1 MKYIK
6 KFNEELKSSTYYS
19 AAKKTTELGV
29 NKDNVGIYKD
39 RARKFSARGDKEK
52 SKERKNEWLNTLESF
67 KGKTIVRGRL
77 NGLAIGNYYIS
88 LEIDDDVV
96 SHLLEEGP
104 IEDGAEIA
112 IWFYIGFVPA
122 DEETYE
128 TCSKYSFF
136 DEIDNGIFNYV
147 LMSGITFEVNNG
159 NYHNLD
165 FYYHDHSGDFKFA
178 QIKDYK
184 VLKNRFV
191 VDIKT
196 KFKNDIDEIIA
207 GLGIGADYGIDF
219 TDIYNFMKNYNVN
232 DLIK

>member
-19 AAKKTTELGV
+19 AAKKTTELGAD
-29 NKDNVGIYKD
+29 KENVGIYKD
-39 RARKFSARGDKEK
+39 RAGKFSARGDEEK
-52 SKERKNEWLNTLESF
+52 SKENKNEWLNTLEKF

-77 NGLAIGNYYIS
+77 NNLALGNYYIS
-88 LEIDDDVV
+88 LEIDDDIVDNF
-96 SHLLEEGP
+96 LEEGP
-104 IEDGAEIA
+104 IQDGAEIA
-112 IWFYIGFVPA
+112 IFFYIGFVPA

-128 TCSKYSFF
+128 TCSKYSFGS
-136 DEIDNGIFNYV
+136 EIDNGIFNYI

-159 NYHNLD
+159 SYHNLD
-165 FYYHDHSGDFKFA
+165 FYYHDHGGDFTFT

-191 VDIKT
+191 LDIKT
-196 KFKNDIDEIIA
+196 KFKSEIDEIIA

-219 TDIYNFMKNYNVN
+219 EDIYNFMKNYNVN

>member
-1 MKYIK
+1 MKYIR

-19 AAKKTTELGV
+19 AAEKTTELGA
-29 NKDNVGIYKD
+29 NKDNEGIYKD
-39 RARKFSARGDKEK
+39 RARNFSAKGDEEK
-52 SKERKNEWLNTLESF
+52 SKENKNEWLNTLESF
-67 KGKTIVRGRL
+67 KGKTTVRGKL

-88 LEIDDDVV
+88 LEIDENMIEQNTQD
-96 SHLLEEGP
+96 GP
-104 IEDGAEIA
+104 IEDGDEIV
-112 IWFYIGFVPA
+112 ISFYIGFVPA

-128 TCSKYSFF
+128 NCSKYSFG

-165 FYYHDHSGDFKFA
+165 FYYHNHGGDFKFA

-191 VDIKT
+191 VDIKN
-196 KFKNDIDEIIA
+196 KFKDNIDEIIA

>member
-29 NKDNVGIYKD
+29 DKSNVGIYKD
-39 RARKFSARGDKEK
+39 RARKFSDRGDEEK
-52 SKERKNEWLNTLESF
+52 SKENKKEWLNILDDF

-77 NGLAIGNYYIS
+77 NGLAIGNYYLS

-128 TCSKYSFF
+128 TCSKYSFG
-136 DEIDNGIFNYV
+136 DEIDNGIFNYI
-147 LMSGITFEVNNG
+147 LMAGITFEVNNG
-159 NYHNLD
+159 SYYNLD
-165 FYYHDHSGDFKFA
+165 FYYHDHGGDFNFS

-184 VLKNRFV
+184 ALKNRFV

-196 KFKNDIDEIIA
+196 KFKDDIDEIIA

-219 TDIYNFMKNYNVN
+219 IDIYNFMKNYNVN

>member
-29 NKDNVGIYKD
+29 DKSNVGIYKD
-39 RARKFSARGDKEK
+39 RARKFSDRGDEEK
-52 SKERKNEWLNTLESF
+52 SKENKKEWLNILDDF

-77 NGLAIGNYYIS
+77 NGLAIGNYYLS
-88 LEIDDDVV
+88 LEID
-96 SHLLEEGP
+96 ENMIEQNTQEGP
-104 IEDGAEIA
+104 IEDGSEIV
-112 IWFYIGFVPA
+112 IFFYIGFVPA
-122 DEETYE
+122 DEETYK
-128 TCSKYSFF
+128 TCEVYSFF
-136 DEIDNGIFNYV
+136 SEIDNGIFNYV
-147 LMSGITFEVNNG
+147 LMAGITFEVNNG

-165 FYYHDHSGDFKFA
+165 FFYHDHGGDFTFS

-191 VDIKT
+191 VDLKSR
-196 KFKNDIDEIIA
+196 FKENIDEIIA

>member
-19 AAKKTTELGV
+19 AAKKTAELGAD
-29 NKDNVGIYKD
+29 KDNVGIYKD
-39 RARKFSARGDKEK
+39 RAGKFTARGDEEK
-52 SKERKNEWLNTLESF
+52 SKENKNEWLNTLERF
-67 KGKTIVRGRL
+67 KGKTTVRGRL
-77 NGLAIGNYYIS
+77 NNLARGNYYIS
-88 LEIDDDVV
+88 LEIDDDIVDNF
-96 SHLLEEGP
+96 LEEGP
-104 IEDGAEIA
+104 IQDGAEIA
-112 IWFYIGFVPA
+112 IFFYIGFVPA

-128 TCSKYSFF
+128 TCSKYSFGS
-136 DEIDNGIFNYV
+136 EIDNGIFKYI

-159 NYHNLD
+159 SYHNLD
-165 FYYHDHSGDFKFA
+165 FYYHDHGGDFTFT

-191 VDIKT
+191 LDIKT
-196 KFKNDIDEIIA
+196 KFKNEIDEIIA

-219 TDIYNFMKNYNVN
+219 EDIYNFMKNYNVN